1 MPTDE
6 TRRALLVINRHA
18 RNGSGLIDD
27 VLDTLREGGIEL
39 VRPSNP
45 DAPVAEQIAQS
56 ADGCDLVIIGG
67 GDGTLNAAAPAL
79 IMAGLPVGI
88 LPLGTANDLAKT
100 LGIPPN
106 PVAAALL
113 IVSGTPHPMDVGVV
127 NGHIFLNVASIGF
140 SSELARQLSAE
151 AKKKWGRLGYAIT
164 AFRLLRRL
172 RRFVLYIEHDGERM
186 MVKTIQAS
194 VGNGR
199 YYGGGMTVEQTATA
213 DDGHLDFYSLEIRRW
228 WKLLLLFPRLRRG
241 THGAT
246 RDVRAFRTTAIT
258 LSTRKPMPINTDG
271 ELTTHTPAEFS
282 IKPKALSV
290 YSPER

>member
-1 MPTDE
+1 MPVE
-6 TRRALLVINRHA
+6 PRRALLVVNRHA
-18 RNGSGLIDD
+18 RSGASAIED
-27 VLDTLREGGIEL
+27 VLDALRKGGIEA
-39 VRPSNP
+39 VTPSNP
-45 DAPVAEQIAQS
+45 NAPLAEQIALGAS
-56 ADGCDLVIIGG
+56 GCDLIIVGG

-79 IMAGLPVGI
+79 IEAGLPVGI

-100 LGIPPN
+100 LGIPSS
-106 PVAAALL
+106 PVAAAQL
-113 IVSGTPHPMDVGVV
+113 IVEAKARPMDVGVV

-140 SSELARQLSAE
+140 SSELAHQLSAE

-172 RRFVLYIEHDGERM
+172 RRFVLYIEHDGERLT
-186 MVKTIQAS
+186 VKTVQAS

-199 YYGGGMTVEQTATA
+199 YYGGGMTVEQSATA
-213 DDGHLDFYSLEIRRW
+213 DDGHLDFYSLEISRW

-258 LSTRKPMPINTDG
+258 LTTRKPMPINTDG

-282 IKPKALSV
+282 IKPKALLV
-290 YSPER
+290 FSPER